1 MQGLKDYT
9 LIILL
14 GLVLITPAQAV
25 QFFHDEPAPVII
37 GEALH
42 LELTYSENKQ
52 PVSNVFFFYRMQGE
66 HNYRSLRMRQ
76 EGLILTVDMN
86 TSKFF
91 PGDLE
96 YYFAYQDAYGD
107 VKYLPAGNP
116 EDNPFRV
123 KILPAK
129 SEMPS
134 AGGKLFIP
142 LLLSPAPGEV
152 VPPDELLLA
161 FSIPFELDPEK
172 LTYKLFIGGV
182 DVSKLLQRDGNLLA
196 FSPKSIRGGLHNVEL
211 KILNENGKL
220 IGRNQLSFRISG
232 KPSKQKAFESS
243 ARIFLDNRY
252 QNIQKTSENYFRGG
266 AYFTGSYK
274 QLEFKAHALI
284 SSEEAYNLQPIN
296 QYSIQA
302 RYLFNERNSIYLKG
316 GDFTTNYDPLSFW
329 EKRIRGIGAG
339 FYTRFFDFDYSYGQ
353 NFRAVEGK
361 IDTAGVIRNGT
372 YQQNFTSFRPQIN
385 FGRHFSWA
393 FDLVNAK
400 DDPKSIVDSLAGNPK
415 EALVAGSSINLNLDK
430 KRILLKGS
438 FQASI
443 KNEDAGGEAVE
454 FDSIAASYELSDKE
468 IDQIKPFVNL
478 MEKTG
483 FLTLTQGLTP
493 IPSFAMHFETQLRY
507 FGHSFKAAYKRIDA
521 EFTSPGNPYL
531 RRDIAGYFI
540 SDNVRMLQNQV
551 LLNLY
556 FNSYADNLSQGD
568 AKTQNQAMGTSI
580 SYFPFSSLPSITLS
594 YGNQSRKNNLARQQ
608 IDPDSTILTIVDN
621 RHQRF
626 GISSSYRFN
635 TGKIH
640 NTLML
645 NASKFQ
651 YADAVSSKRNTDLIL
666 FSIGMRSRFSFP
678 LTARF
683 NYAQDVSNLYVL
695 NANDLTYAGNEVR
708 TRKFQAG
715 LDYNIRHF
723 AGKNDLK
730 PFLNISLQ
738 NIANNQETADYNR
751 QNYSAGFYLRGSS
764 LGNLS
769 FRYDYINYGSL
780 NDWKDTIISTRY
792 DISF

>member
-1 MQGLKDYT
+1 MQGFKYILT
-9 LIILL
+9 LVSA
-14 GLVLITPAQAV
+14 LVFITPALAV
-25 QFFHDEPAPVII
+25 QFFHDEPAPVVI
-37 GEALH
+37 GETLH

-76 EGLILTVDMN
+76 EGLVLTVDVN
-86 TSKFF
+86 TSRFF

-96 YYFAYQDAYGD
+96 YYFAFQDAYGD

-129 SEMPS
+129 SEES
-134 AGGKLFIP
+134 STGGKLFVP
-142 LLLSPAPGEV
+142 LLLSPEPGEV
-152 VPPDELLLA
+152 VAPDELLLA
-161 FSIPFELDPEK
+161 FSIPFELDPQK

-182 DVSKLLQRDGNLLA
+182 DVSKLLQRDGNLLT
-196 FSPKSIRGGLHNVEL
+196 FSPKSIRGGLHNAEL
-211 KILNENGKL
+211 KILDENGKL
-220 IGRNQLSFRISG
+220 IGSNQLSFRING
-232 KPSKQKAFESS
+232 KPSVQKAFESS
-243 ARIFLDNRY
+243 TRIFLDNRY
-252 QNIQKTSENYFRGG
+252 QNIQKSAENYLRGG
-266 AYFTGSYK
+266 LYFSGSYEK
-274 QLEFKAHALI
+274 LEFMAHALI

-296 QYSIQA
+296 QYGIQA
-302 RYLFNERNSIYLKG
+302 IYNFNERNKIYLKG
-316 GDFTTNYDPLSFW
+316 GDFSTNYDPLSFW

-339 FYTRFFDFDYSYGQ
+339 FYTSYFDFDYSHGQ

-361 IDTAGVIRNGT
+361 IDTAGVVRNGT
-372 YQQNFTSFRPQIN
+372 FEQTFTSLRPQIN

-400 DDPKSIVDSLAGNPK
+400 DDPHSIVDSLAGNPK
-415 EALVAGSSINLNLDK
+415 EALVVGSSLNLNLHK

-493 IPSFAMHFETQLRY
+493 IPSFAMQFETRLRY

-556 FNSYADNLSQGD
+556 FNAYADNLSQGD
-568 AKTQNQAMGTSI
+568 AKTQNQALGASI
-580 SYFPFSSLPSITLS
+580 SYFPFSDLPSITLS
-594 YGNQSRKNNLARQQ
+594 YGNQSRENALARQQ
-608 IDPDSTILTIVDN
+608 TDPDSTFLAVVDN

-635 TGKIH
+635 TGNIK
-640 NTLML
+640 NTLLL

-678 LTARF
+678 LTIRV
-683 NYAQDVSNLYVL
+683 NYAQDVSNLYVF
-695 NANDLTYAGNEVR
+695 NTSDTSYVGNEVR

-715 LDYNIRHF
+715 LDYNIPNF
-723 AGKNDLK
+723 AGQTDLK

-738 NIANNQETADYNR
+738 NIANNQESADYKR
-751 QNYSAGFYLRGSS
+751 QNYSAGFYLRGKR

-780 NDWKDTIISTRY
+780 NNWKDTIISTRY